1 VGARGPPGV
10 SALQLERGAAV
21 KHRDGP
27 LPRKTPRMF
36 SFHLSAAERGA
47 FAGLAKHL
55 VVVDG
60 REGPAETA
68 ALRQIEAE
76 LGTPLVQLPA
86 LAPSAEVLGTF
97 VTRASR
103 AALVLELL
111 LLAYADGVP
120 HPNEME
126 MLKTVAVGVGI
137 SELRLLEM
145 ENWVVQQLS
154 LNAEA
159 KAFLTEEE

>member
-1 VGARGPPGV
+1 
-10 SALQLERGAAV
+10 L
-21 KHRDGP
+21 
-27 LPRKTPRMF
+27 F
-36 SFHLSAAERGA
+36 SFHLTAAERAA
-47 FAGLAKHL
+47 FVGLAKHL
-55 VVVDG
+55 VIVDG
-60 REGPAETA
+60 REGAAETA

-76 LGTPLVQLPA
+76 LGSPLAELPA
-86 LAPSAEVLGTF
+86 LAPSAEVLATF
-97 VTRASR
+97 VTGASR

-126 MLKTVAVGVGI
+126 MLKTVVLGLGI

-154 LNAEA
+154 LSAEA
-159 KAFLTEEE
+159 NAFLTEEE